1 MSKNI
6 AKDEIDLLD
15 TTIIIWKK
23 KIIVIIFMV
32 LSTIIAFISQST
44 QEDGKFKISTE
55 VRPITVIDEAKYKIY
70 NSIINTIKPYYVRE
84 NIIDTVKEENE
95 LQSKSFKIIETN
107 MKNLKINNIDK
118 KFLLDLFIDR
128 LKQESNIIR
137 LIKKFELIKKDD
149 YPSILEYENAVIEI
163 GSSIKL
169 QNINKKAYEQ
179 EIPVIIQF
187 ETLNIDNLENFL
199 VFIEKETNEIIQ
211 EDLSLMFE
219 NYINYVKAIKQF
231 RIEDIQTQLSVT
243 SDDIEKI
250 ALMKKRDILIANKYV
265 DRMEN
270 IFNSSPISDK
280 ENFYAAKIIIDSTKY
295 EKTGNKSKIKI
306 YLVATI
312 FGALLGI
319 FFALISNAIQ
329 NRK

>member
-128 LKQESNIIR
+128 LKQKSNIIR

-169 QNINKKAYEQ
+169 QNINKKSYEQ

-187 ETLNIDNLENFL
+187 ETLNINNLENFL